1 MIPRLKAPVSRKMIT
16 LEVRERVSLSPNF
29 ASVTLGGP
37 ELKDL
42 VVTGAD
48 QTVRLFFPREGQRGL
63 RMPTFSNETWMPELM
78 LLPKSVRPWVRTL
91 TIRRA
96 RPADDEVDIEFALHG
111 NSPMSEWV
119 RRVRP
124 GDPAGIFDMGT
135 TYRPPDDVGAQ
146 LIVADESALPAAL
159 AILDGSPE
167 SLAAQVFLEVPA
179 AADIRRYDTAD
190 GVRVHWL
197 SRDDPGL
204 RPGTSALEAVQRASL
219 PQGRFYTWVAGES
232 RLATSLRRHLVSE
245 RGAAKADISFAGYW
259 RHGWSSP
266 G

>member
-1 MIPRLKAPVSRKMIT
+1 MIT
-16 LEVRERVSLSPNF
+16 AEVRERVMLSPSF

-37 ELKDL
+37 ALRDL

-48 QTVRLFFPREGQRGL
+48 QTVRLFFPREGQQRL
-63 RMPTFSNETWMPELM
+63 RMPTFSNETWMAELM
-78 LLPKSVRPWVRTL
+78 VLPKSVRPWVRTL

-111 NSPMSEWV
+111 NSPMSNWV
-119 RRVRP
+119 RRTEP
-124 GDPAGIFDMGT
+124 GDSVGIFDMGT
-135 TYRPPDDVGAQ
+135 TYRPPDDVGGQ

-159 AILDGSPE
+159 AILDDAPE
-167 SLAAQVFLEVPA
+167 SLVAEVFLEVPTV
-179 AADIRRYDTAD
+179 ADIRRYETTE
-190 GVRVHWL
+190 GVHVHWL
-197 SRDDPGL
+197 SRDDPGR
-204 RPGTSALEAVQRASL
+204 RPGTAALDAVRQAEL
-219 PQGRFYTWVAGES
+219 PPGRFYTWVAGES
-232 RLATSLRRHLVSE
+232 RLATTVRRHLVSE

>member
-1 MIPRLKAPVSRKMIT
+1 MIPRLRLPASRKMIT
-16 LEVRERVSLSPNF
+16 LEVRERVLLSPNF

-37 ELKDL
+37 ALKDL
-42 VVTGAD
+42 IVAGTD
-48 QTVRLFFPREGQRGL
+48 QTVRLFFPREGQSRL
-63 RMPTFSNETWMPELM
+63 RMPTFSNEAWMPEVM
-78 LLPKSVRPWVRTL
+78 MMPKSVRPWVRTL

-96 RPADDEVDIEFALHG
+96 RPADDEIDIEFALHE
-111 NSPMSEWV
+111 NSPMSDWA
-119 RRVRP
+119 RGARP
-124 GDPAGIFDMGT
+124 GDAAGIFDMGT
-135 TYRPPDDVGAQ
+135 TYRPPDDVGGQ

-159 AILDGSPE
+159 AILDDAPE
-167 SLAAQVFLEVPA
+167 SLVAEVFLEVPTV
-179 AADIRRYDTAD
+179 ADIRRYDTTE

-197 SRDDPGL
+197 SRDDPER
-204 RPGTSALEAVQRASL
+204 RPGTLVLETVRRAAL
-219 PQGRFYTWVAGES
+219 PPGRFYTWVAGES

>member
-1 MIPRLKAPVSRKMIT
+1 MIT
-16 LEVRERVSLSPNF
+16 LEVRERVLLSPNF

-37 ELKDL
+37 ALKDL
-42 VVTGAD
+42 IVAGTD
-48 QTVRLFFPREGQRGL
+48 QTVRLFFPREGQSRL
-63 RMPTFSNETWMPELM
+63 RMPTFSNEAWMPEVM
-78 LLPKSVRPWVRTL
+78 MMPKSVRPWVRTL

-96 RPADDEVDIEFALHG
+96 RPADDEIDIEFALHE
-111 NSPMSEWV
+111 NSPMSDWA
-119 RRVRP
+119 RGARP

-135 TYRPPDDVGAQ
+135 TYRPPDDVGGQ

-159 AILDGSPE
+159 AILDDAPE
-167 SLAAQVFLEVPA
+167 SLVAEVFLEVPTV
-179 AADIRRYDTAD
+179 ADIRRYDTTE

-197 SRDDPGL
+197 SRDDPER
-204 RPGTSALEAVQRASL
+204 RPGTLVLETVRRAAL
-219 PQGRFYTWVAGES
+219 PPGRFYTWVAGES